1 MPLVFRDESKKAEM
15 RVKKKNEQRK
25 KCHATGS
32 HECKDR
38 LLN

>member
-15 RVKKKNEQRK
+15 RVKKKEQQRE
-25 KCHATGS
+25 KCHAIGR